1 MKRQFPTPVTDGVNF
16 FQSALSFL
24 DKLSNSVSN
33 ESMISADSS
42 TVLIAPS
49 DGF

>member
-1 MKRQFPTPVTDGVNF
+1 MKRQFPTPVADGVNF

-24 DKLSNSVSN
+24 DKLCNSESN
-33 ESMISADSS
+33 ESIISVESS
-42 TVLIAPS
+42 TVLMLSS